1 MNLEDAITR
10 VIEGLSEIGVEY
22 MLVGSFS
29 SMYYSFPR
37 STTDA
42 DFVVGTQDLD
52 VDRLSTILGERF
64 KFDPQLSFET
74 VGGSIKNEIEIK
86 GTPFRIEIFRLTNE
100 PFDQSRFER
109 RREIVLFGKQ
119 VWIPT
124 VEDVIIQKLIWD
136 RPKDRDDVAGVIE
149 ASRKSLDEDYLQFWA
164 SRLGL
169 TDALLRATDPRDE
182 SAG

>member
-1 MNLEDAITR
+1 MNLEDAITK
-10 VIEGLSEIGVEY
+10 VIQALSEIGVEY

-37 STTDA
+37 STADA

-52 VDRLSTILGERF
+52 IDRLSTLLGERF

-74 VGGSIKNEIEIK
+74 IGGSIKNEIEIK

-100 PFDQSRFER
+100 PFDQSRFEW

-124 VEDVIIQKLIWD
+124 VEDVILQKLIWD
-136 RPKDRDDVAGVIE
+136 RME
-149 ASRKSLDEDYLQFWA
+149 M
-164 SRLGL
+164 
-169 TDALLRATDPRDE
+169 
-182 SAG
+182 

>member
-1 MNLEDAITR
+1 MNLEDAITQ
-10 VIEGLSEIGVEY
+10 VIEALNEIEVSY

-37 STTDA
+37 STADA

-52 VDRLSTILGERF
+52 VGRLSTLLGERF
-64 KFDPQLSFET
+64 RFDPQLSFET

-86 GTPFRIEIFRLTNE
+86 GTPFQIELFRLTDE

-109 RREIVLFGKQ
+109 RRKIILFSKQ
-119 VWIPT
+119 IWIPT
-124 VEDVIIQKLIWD
+124 VEDVILQKLIWD
-136 RPKDRDDVAGVIE
+136 RPKDRDDIAGVIE
-149 ASRKSLDEDYLQFWA
+149 ANRKSLDENYLQSWA

-169 TDALLRATDPRDE
+169 ADALLKAAAPHDD

>member
-1 MNLEDAITR
+1 MNFEDAITK
-10 VIEGLSEIGVEY
+10 VIQGLSEIGAEY

-42 DFVVGTQDLD
+42 DFVVGSQDLD
-52 VDRLSTILGERF
+52 VVRLSTILGERF
-64 KFDPQLSFET
+64 KLDPQLSFET
-74 VGGSIKNEIEIK
+74 IGGPVKNEIEVT
-86 GTPFRIEIFRLTNE
+86 GSPFRIEIFRLTNE
-100 PFDQSRFER
+100 PFDQIRFAR
-109 RREIVLFGKQ
+109 RREIVLFGRQ

-124 VEDVIIQKLIWD
+124 VENVILQKLIWD

-149 ASRKSLDEDYLQFWA
+149 ANRKSLDEDYLQFWA

-169 TDALLRATDPRDE
+169 TDALLKAVAPYDG
-182 SAG
+182 SA

>member
-1 MNLEDAITR
+1 VNLEDAISE
-10 VIEGLSEIGVEY
+10 VIEALNEIKVSY

-37 STTDA
+37 STVDA

-52 VDRLSTILGERF
+52 VDRLSILLGKRF
-64 KFDPQLSFET
+64 KFDPQLSFEA
-74 VGGSIKNEIEIK
+74 VGGSIRNEIEIK
-86 GTPFRIEIFRLTNE
+86 GTPFRIELFRLTDE
-100 PFDQSRFER
+100 PFDRSRFER
-109 RREIVLFGKQ
+109 RREIILFGKH

-124 VEDVIIQKLIWD
+124 VEDVILQKLIWD

-149 ASRKSLDEDYLQFWA
+149 ANRESLDEDYLHFWA

-169 TDALLRATDPRDE
+169 TDKLLRADARHHD

>member
-1 MNLEDAITR
+1 MNLEDAITK
-10 VIEGLSEIGVEY
+10 VIQGLSEIGVDY

-52 VDRLSTILGERF
+52 VDRLSTLLGERF
-64 KFDPQLSFET
+64 KFNPQLSFEII
-74 VGGSIKNEIEIK
+74 GGSVKNEIEIR
-86 GTPFRIEIFRLTNE
+86 GTPFRIEIFRLTDE

-109 RREIVLFGKQ
+109 RREIVLFGKR

-124 VEDVIIQKLIWD
+124 VEDVILQKLIWD
-136 RPKDRDDVAGVIE
+136 RPKDRDDVAGMIE
-149 ASRKSLDEDYLQFWA
+149 ANQKSLDEDYLQFWA

-169 TDALLRATDPRDE
+169 TDALSRAVTPHDD
-182 SAG
+182 SA

>member
-22 MLVGSFS
+22 MLIGSFS

-42 DFVVGTQDLD
+42 DFVVGRQDLG
-52 VDRLSTILGERF
+52 VVRLSTILGERF

-74 VGGSIKNEIEIK
+74 VGRSSKNEIEIK

-149 ASRKSLDEDYLQFWA
+149 ATRKSLDEDYLQSWA
-164 SRLGL
+164 SRLSL
-169 TDALLRATDPRDE
+169 TDALLRASAPHDD

>member
-1 MNLEDAITR
+1 MNLEDAITK
-10 VIEGLSEIGVEY
+10 VIQALSEIGVEY

-37 STTDA
+37 STADA

-52 VDRLSTILGERF
+52 IAGLSMLLGEQF

-74 VGGSIKNEIEIK
+74 VGGSVKNEIEIT
-86 GTPFRIEIFRLTNE
+86 GTPFRIEIFRLTDE
-100 PFDQSRFER
+100 PFDQSRFSR
-109 RREIVLFGKQ
+109 RREIILFGKQ

-124 VEDVIIQKLIWD
+124 VEDVILQKLIWN

-149 ASRKSLDEDYLQFWA
+149 ANRKSLDDDYLKSWA
-164 SRLGL
+164 SQLGL
-169 TDALLRATDPRDE
+169 TDALLRAAALDDDE
-182 SAG
+182 AE

>member
-1 MNLEDAITR
+1 MNLEEAITK
-10 VIEGLSEIGVEY
+10 VIEALNEIGVSY

-52 VDRLSTILGERF
+52 IHRLATTLGTQF
-64 KFDPQLSFET
+64 KFDRQLSFET
-74 VGGSIKNEIEIK
+74 IGGSIKTEIEIED
-86 GTPFRIEIFRLTNE
+86 TPFRIEIFRLTNE

-109 RREIVLFGKQ
+109 RRKIILFGKQ

-124 VEDVIIQKLIWD
+124 VEDVILQKLIWD
-136 RPKDRDDVAGVIE
+136 RPKDREDVAGVIE
-149 ASRKSLDEDYLQFWA
+149 ANRQSLDHEYLQFWA
-164 SRLGL
+164 SRLKL
-169 TDALLRATDPRDE
+169 TDALMRALGP
-182 SAG
+182 

>member
-1 MNLEDAITR
+1 VNLDDAITK
-10 VIEGLSEIGVEY
+10 VIQGLIEIGVEY

-37 STTDA
+37 ATADA

-52 VDRLSTILGERF
+52 VAGLSKILGERF

-74 VGGSIKNEIEIK
+74 VGGSVKNEIEIT
-86 GTPFRIEIFRLTNE
+86 GTPFRIEIFRLTDE
-100 PFDQSRFER
+100 PFDQSRFAR
-109 RREIVLFGKQ
+109 RREIFLFGKQ

-149 ASRKSLDEDYLQFWA
+149 ANRKSLDEDYLKSWA
-164 SRLGL
+164 SQLGL
-169 TDALLRATDPRDE
+169 TDALLRAAAFFDDT
-182 SAG
+182 A